1 MSGIIMARI
10 HRWDHCNVN
19 EADRTTKDT
28 LQVIK
33 YMHKLQE
40 LSKVSNRRVDI
51 KDLSRIF

>member
-1 MSGIIMARI
+1 MSTKGDQA
-10 HRWDHCNVN
+10 
-19 EADRTTKDT
+19 ARTTKDA